1 MIKGISEIARE
12 ENEEPEEEVEQLE
25 EIQLQQQEQEPP
37 FFSWSDKKL
46 NLQLIDIWKK
56 HSSEFSSGRYRK
68 NQVYKTQ

>member
-25 EIQLQQQEQEPP
+25 EIQLQQQGQEPP

-46 NLQLIDIWKK
+46 NLQLIDWEI
-56 HSSEFSSGRYRK
+56 
-68 NQVYKTQ
+68 